1 MLWGLLVAATST
13 TLIVALRYLA
23 SSGLFAWLTHKLR
36 PGRYHGLEPQIR
48 HEIRSSL
55 VSAAIYGIPAGLT
68 FWSWRH
74 LGWTQMY
81 LDPLEYSLWYLP
93 FSAMIYLFAQDTWFY
108 WTHRAMHWPP
118 LFRLA
123 HSVHHDSRR
132 PTAWAAM
139 SFHLIEAVT
148 GAVVIP
154 ALIFLVPIHIGMLGL
169 VLAIKT
175 VMGVTNRMGWE
186 MFPRWFVHSRFGNW
200 VITAS
205 HHEHHHEEYRC
216 NYGLYFRFWDNLCS
230 TDRGLTQKFASAET
244 LSRHCF

>member
-55 VSAAIYGIPAGLT
+55 VSAAISGIPAGLT

-216 NYGLYFRFWDNLCS
+216 NYGLYFRFWDKLCG
-230 TDRGLTQKFASAET
+230 TDRGLTQKFA
-244 LSRHCF
+244 

>member
-93 FSAMIYLFAQDTWFY
+93 FSVMIYLFAQDTWFY

-216 NYGLYFRFWDNLCS
+216 NYGLYFRFWDKLCG
-230 TDRGLTQKFASAET
+230 TDRGLTQKFA
-244 LSRHCF
+244 